1 MKKAL
6 SLLLMLAL
14 LLSLFAGMG
23 VLADEEAPAALE
35 IYTQA
40 GEGEPALSKAYSAE
54 DLAALA
60 ETAEGYAYPYFK
72 GDAMNATVA
81 TEYVTLSALLADAG
95 VAFGEGDKLSF
106 ICSDGPYTKGDFSF
120 ENIDARGLDHEG
132 NPVPTGLAITWDNG
146 NLEEGSVA
154 DIAAGAKNTGNLRFV
169 CGATAEELEAKN
181 AAGNRMPSGVV
192 AITVVSPVKPALEIY
207 AQVGE
212 GEPVLAKAY
221 MAEDLAALAETAE
234 GYAYPY
240 FKGDAMNATVATEYV
255 TLSALLADAGV
266 SFAAE
271 DKLAFTCDDGPYT
284 KGDFSFENID
294 PRGLDHEGNPVP
306 TGLAITWDN
315 GNLDEGTVADI
326 AAGAKNTGRL
336 RFVCGATAEELEA
349 KNAAGNRMPSGVVA
363 ITVVSPLKPALTIS
377 TQAGKGADVVVAKAY
392 TADELAALAEKTAGY
407 AYPYFKG
414 DAMNATVAT
423 EYVTLSALLTDAGV
437 AFGEGDKLSF
447 ICDDGPYF
455 KGDFSFKNID
465 PRGLDHEG
473 NPVPTGLAIT
483 WDNGNLDEGTV
494 AGIAA
499 GARNS
504 GRLRF
509 VCGATAEELE
519 GKNAAGNRMP
529 TGVIEI
535 TIVTAPKVR
544 VTNQGLKVNGEDKS
558 GDIYNISGRNYFKL
572 RDLAMLL
579 NGTSAQFSV
588 DFDTEN
594 SIVYVTPGEAYT
606 PVGGELTAGE
616 DRSAS
621 CVESRWTLR
630 IGGGNVDIAAYN
642 MGGNNYFQLKQLGEV
657 LGFGVDY
664 DEATRT
670 MLVTSK

>member
-23 VLADEEAPAALE
+23 VLAAEEETTAALE
-35 IYTQA
+35 IYTQV
-40 GEGEPALSKAYSAE
+40 GEGEPVLAKAYSAE

-72 GDAMNATVA
+72 GDAMNATV
-81 TEYVTLSALLADAG
+81 V
-95 VAFGEGDKLSF
+95 
-106 ICSDGPYTKGDFSF
+106 
-120 ENIDARGLDHEG
+120 
-132 NPVPTGLAITWDNG
+132 
-146 NLEEGSVA
+146 
-154 DIAAGAKNTGNLRFV
+154 
-169 CGATAEELEAKN
+169 
-181 AAGNRMPSGVV
+181 
-192 AITVVSPVKPALEIY
+192 
-207 AQVGE
+207 
-212 GEPVLAKAY
+212 
-221 MAEDLAALAETAE
+221 
-234 GYAYPY
+234 
-240 FKGDAMNATVATEYV
+240 TEYV

-266 SFAAE
+266 SFDAG

-315 GNLDEGTVADI
+315 GNLDEGSVADI

-336 RFVCGATAEELEA
+336 RFVCGATADELEA
-349 KNAAGNRMPSGVVA
+349 KNAAGNRMPTGVVA
-363 ITVVSPLKPALTIS
+363 ITVVSPLKPALTVS
-377 TQAGKGADVVVAKAY
+377 TQAGKGADVVIAKAY
-392 TADELAALAEKTAGY
+392 TTDELAALAEKTAGY

-414 DAMNATVAT
+414 DAMNATVVT
-423 EYVTLSALLTDAGV
+423 EYVTLSTLLADAGV
-437 AFGEGDKLSF
+437 SFGEKDKLSF

-473 NPVPTGLAIT
+473 NPVPNGLAIT

-519 GKNAAGNRMP
+519 AKNAAGNRMP

-535 TIVTAPKVR
+535 TVVTAPV
-544 VTNQGLKVNGEDKS
+544 VQLTNQGLKVDGEDKS

-579 NGTSAQFSV
+579 NGTDAQFSV
-588 DFDTEN
+588 DFDLEN
-594 SIVYVTPGEAYT
+594 KVVYVTPGEAYT
-606 PVGGELTAGE
+606 PVGGELAIGE
-616 DRSAS
+616 DRSETCA
-621 CVESRWTLR
+621 ESKWTLR

>member
-14 LLSLFAGMG
+14 FVSLFAGIG

-40 GEGEPALSKAYSAE
+40 GEGEPALAKAYSAE
-54 DLAALA
+54 DLTALA

-72 GDAMNATVA
+72 GDAMNAAVV
-81 TEYVTLSALLADAG
+81 TEYVTLSTLLSDAG
-95 VAFGEGDKLSF
+95 VTFGAD
-106 ICSDGPYTKGDFSF
+106 DT
-120 ENIDARGLDHEG
+120 
-132 NPVPTGLAITWDNG
+132 LAI
-146 NLEEGSVA
+146 
-154 DIAAGAKNTGNLRFV
+154 
-169 CGATAEELEAKN
+169 
-181 AAGNRMPSGVV
+181 
-192 AITVVSPVKPALEIY
+192 
-207 AQVGE
+207 
-212 GEPVLAKAY
+212 
-221 MAEDLAALAETAE
+221 
-234 GYAYPY
+234 
-240 FKGDAMNATVATEYV
+240 
-255 TLSALLADAGV
+255 
-266 SFAAE
+266 
-271 DKLAFTCDDGPYT
+271 TCDDGPYT

-315 GNLDEGTVADI
+315 GNLSEGTVADI

-363 ITVVSPLKPALTIS
+363 ITVVSPLKPAFTIS
-377 TQAGKGADVVVAKAY
+377 TQAGKGADVVVAKTY
-392 TADELAALAEKTAGY
+392 TADELAALAEKTEGY

-414 DAMNATVAT
+414 DAMNATVVT
-423 EYVTLSALLTDAGV
+423 EYVTLSALLADAGV
-437 AFGEGDKLSF
+437 SFGEGDKLAF
-447 ICDDGPYF
+447 TCDDGPYF
-455 KGDFSFKNID
+455 KGDFSFGNVD
-465 PRGLDHEG
+465 ARGLDHEG

-494 AGIAA
+494 ADIAA
-499 GARNS
+499 GAKNI

-509 VCGATAEELE
+509 VCGATEEELDA
-519 GKNAAGNRMP
+519 KNAAGNRMP

-535 TIVTAPKVR
+535 IIVTVPQVR

-558 GDIYNISGRNYFKL
+558 GDIYNISGKNYFKL

-579 NGTSAQFSV
+579 NGTPAQFSV

-594 SIVYVTPGEAYT
+594 SVVYVTPGDAYT
-606 PVGGELTAGE
+606 PVGGELAAGE

-642 MGGNNYFQLKQLGEV
+642 MGGNNYFQLRQLGEI
-657 LGFGVDY
+657 LGFDVDY

>member
-1 MKKAL
+1 
-6 SLLLMLAL
+6 
-14 LLSLFAGMG
+14 
-23 VLADEEAPAALE
+23 
-35 IYTQA
+35 
-40 GEGEPALSKAYSAE
+40 
-54 DLAALA
+54 
-60 ETAEGYAYPYFK
+60 
-72 GDAMNATVA
+72 
-81 TEYVTLSALLADAG
+81 
-95 VAFGEGDKLSF
+95 
-106 ICSDGPYTKGDFSF
+106 
-120 ENIDARGLDHEG
+120 
-132 NPVPTGLAITWDNG
+132 
-146 NLEEGSVA
+146 
-154 DIAAGAKNTGNLRFV
+154 
-169 CGATAEELEAKN
+169 
-181 AAGNRMPSGVV
+181 MPSGVV

-207 AQVGE
+207 TQVGE
-212 GEPVLAKAY
+212 SEPALAKAY
-221 MAEDLAALAETAE
+221 SAEDLAALAETAE
-234 GYAYPY
+234 GCAYPY
-240 FKGDAMNATVATEYV
+240 FKGDAMNATVVTEYV

-266 SFAAE
+266 SFDAG

-315 GNLDEGTVADI
+315 GNLDEGSVADI

-336 RFVCGATAEELEA
+336 RFICGATAEELEA

-363 ITVVSPLKPALTIS
+363 ITVVSPLKPALTVS
-377 TQAGKGADVVVAKAY
+377 TQAGKGADVVIAKAY

-414 DAMNATVAT
+414 DAMNATVVT
-423 EYVTLSALLTDAGV
+423 EYVTLSALLADAGV
-437 AFGEGDKLSF
+437 SFGEKDKLSF

-535 TIVTAPKVR
+535 TIITDPKVR

-642 MGGNNYFQLKQLGEV
+642 MGGNNYFQLRQLGEI